1 MSLTLNSN
9 DYFHISLDPSLPV
22 PTHVPT
28 PSSSN
33 MLFTLTG
40 YLVAYKLLLI
50 GKVFG
55 VHDHCVMHDGS
66 PSRYSVLNEVNLSG
80 ILNSFGLVTV
90 LAFVRFDHP
99 IMKDFPSLFLY
110 LKIYIKNI
118 VSQKHHKNVL
128 KTRKNSPD
136 RTIRTWIV
144 FLKV

>member
-9 DYFHISLDPSLPV
+9 DYFYVSLDPSLSV
-22 PTHVPT
+22 PTQYGRAHAL
-28 PSSSN
+28 SSN

-50 GKVFG
+50 DKVFG

-110 LKIYIKNI
+110 LKIYI
-118 VSQKHHKNVL
+118 
-128 KTRKNSPD
+128 
-136 RTIRTWIV
+136 
-144 FLKV
+144 

>member
-1 MSLTLNSN
+1 
-9 DYFHISLDPSLPV
+9 V
-22 PTHVPT
+22 G
-28 PSSSN
+28 
-33 MLFTLTG
+33 LTG

-50 GKVFG
+50 DKVFG

-110 LKIYIKNI
+110 L
-118 VSQKHHKNVL
+118 
-128 KTRKNSPD
+128 D
-136 RTIRTWIV
+136 RILESLILNRAS
-144 FLKV
+144 